1 MLLVTAYDVTVANPL
16 RLGLTKKTA
25 AEPVQP
31 GHALKLEQKR
41 EYDLIW

>member
-16 RLGLTKKTA
+16 RLGLAKKSA
-25 AEPVQP
+25 AEP
-31 GHALKLEQKR
+31 GHALQLEHKR